1 MSKFTIERLYT
12 ARNCVVNDA
21 TIRQYL
27 RAKDLSRVGIGDIP
41 PMQTFSESV
50 RKITTVFLAAF
61 LWLHAL
67 FFLNPQSA
75 FVSKCSQMLRLT
87 TSEVV
92 LFSLLVLFSFAAGS
106 GFWKQFRSLLYI
118 YGFPFVLIAYG
129 FYWGFLIL
137 RAMHRWFK
145 AQSSSQT
152 ETRSEIEVTDSSV
165 APAPA
170 TTASETASTE
180 NQSAEVLKFLL
191 RPFRRFTFLWC
202 ILLLVTTHIVVVWMC
217 LVVVMLHLARD
228 ISRILK
234 VLFFSGPWLQKA
246 GQNLMTAVETAIVA
260 ISVVTPDTSPTP
272 EMKSALTNLKGWT
285 PVINFLKEPYLVS
298 RWAWVLATFCFGSI
312 YCYIA
317 VLFSFAYYGLS
328 KVNGISYP
336 WPDAL
341 IASLFIPFFVSE
353 LPKILWVKLL
363 GGLHCTLVLAVGI
376 GTLVNFIQR
385 RLRAIHLA
393 AVSVSNRL
401 ADQNIRENFLLLEA
415 KLATKPPADTKTTD
429 GSK

>member
-1 MSKFTIERLYT
+1 MQAISEK
-12 ARNCVVNDA
+12 
-21 TIRQYL
+21 IR
-27 RAKDLSRVGIGDIP
+27 KV
-41 PMQTFSESV
+41 
-50 RKITTVFLAAF
+50 TTVFLAVF

-75 FVSKCSQMLRLT
+75 FVSRCSQLLRLT

-118 YGFPFVLIAYG
+118 YAFPFVLIAYG

-137 RAMHRWFK
+137 RAMHRWIK
-145 AQSSSQT
+145 AQSSLKT
-152 ETRSEIEVTDSSV
+152 EIRSEIEVTDSSV
-165 APAPA
+165 APAPSA
-170 TTASETASTE
+170 TASEAAASTE
-180 NQSAEVLKFLL
+180 NQSAEALKFLL
-191 RPFRRFTFLWC
+191 RPFRRFTLLWC

-217 LVVVMLHLARD
+217 LAVVMFHLARN
-228 ISRILK
+228 IFRILK
-234 VLFFSGPWLQKA
+234 VLFFSGPWLKKV
-246 GQNLMTAVETAIVA
+246 GQAILNAVETAIVA
-260 ISVVTPDTSPTP
+260 IAVVTPDTSPTP
-272 EMKSALTNLKGWT
+272 ELKNAWNQLNVWT
-285 PVINFLKEPYLVS
+285 KVVNFLKDPYLVS
-298 RWAWVLATFCFGSI
+298 RWAWVLATFCFASI

-328 KVNGISYP
+328 KVNGVSYP

-341 IASLFIPFFVSE
+341 VASLFIPFFVSE
-353 LPKILWVKLL
+353 LPKIFWAKLL

-393 AVSVSNRL
+393 AVELSTRL
-401 ADQNIRENFLLLEA
+401 ADQNIREKFLLLET
-415 KLATKPPADTKTTD
+415 KLATQPPADTKTIE